1 MIKRDEAFL
10 ARLLA
15 MFNIEAQEHIQKITD
30 GLLLLEKADQDS
42 RHRYIEEIYR
52 EFHSLKGAARAV
64 DLTEV
69 ESLCQ
74 SLEGVFSKLKK
85 NQMEFSP
92 SLFDLIHNAM
102 NAVTEFL
109 NGTPESREKTLS
121 GKISSIEKTLIE
133 FSVSNP
139 EAAVNSNPET
149 YPASIPYQ
157 APLRM
162 EEMVPSKPATEV
174 FENSCPVF
182 EKQSSVDTI
191 RISSAKLDSL
201 LLQGEELLNVKL
213 TTSQHVNELSE
224 VYHKLEI
231 WHKEW
236 EKIQTDFRTIRLK
249 LNSEKISF
257 AEKERTALTKLMNFY
272 EWNNSQ
278 ISAIDQKVTL
288 LLKTFKNDNRLLGGM
303 VDNLLEDMK
312 EVMMHPVSSVLS
324 LLQKITRD
332 LSADLGKSVELEI
345 DGGEIQLDRRI
356 LDEMKDPF
364 IHLLRN
370 CIDHGIEKP
379 DERLRKGKNPKG
391 KIKITVERLSGSE
404 VSIAF
409 EDDGNGIDLE
419 KVKKTALAK
428 KLLTVD
434 EVNLLSDEAAMRLI
448 LKSDF
453 STSEVITDLSG
464 RGLGLAILQEKIEK
478 LNGSLYIKTTS
489 GKGTTFTIQLPVT
502 LATFRGIQFTLSGR
516 SFIVPTTEV
525 ERIRRVLLA
534 EIKTVENKATI
545 LRADRPI
552 SLVKMHDI
560 LQIKETERST
570 REFIIVIILRNQ
582 EKQIAF
588 VVDEIVGEQEVLVK
602 PFNLQLTRVKNI
614 AGATILGSGKV
625 IPILNVADLLK
636 SAEKTSS
643 SLMTPTEEISGAE
656 LITKSILVTDDSIT
670 SRMLIKDILESSG
683 YKVTTAIDGLEALT
697 VLKTQ
702 NFDAVVSDVEMPRM
716 SGFELAKN
724 IRADE
729 KLSHLPVVLVTA
741 LASKED
747 REKGIDSGANAYII
761 KSNFDQ
767 SNLLETIKRLI

>member
-1 MIKRDEAFL
+1 M
-10 ARLLA
+10 
-15 MFNIEAQEHIQKITD
+15 
-30 GLLLLEKADQDS
+30 
-42 RHRYIEEIYR
+42 
-52 EFHSLKGAARAV
+52 
-64 DLTEV
+64 
-69 ESLCQ
+69 
-74 SLEGVFSKLKK
+74 
-85 NQMEFSP
+85 
-92 SLFDLIHNAM
+92 
-102 NAVTEFL
+102 
-109 NGTPESREKTLS
+109 
-121 GKISSIEKTLIE
+121 
-133 FSVSNP
+133 
-139 EAAVNSNPET
+139 
-149 YPASIPYQ
+149 
-157 APLRM
+157 
-162 EEMVPSKPATEV
+162 
-174 FENSCPVF
+174 
-182 EKQSSVDTI
+182 
-191 RISSAKLDSL
+191 
-201 LLQGEELLNVKL
+201 
-213 TTSQHVNELSE
+213 
-224 VYHKLEI
+224 
-231 WHKEW
+231 
-236 EKIQTDFRTIRLK
+236 
-249 LNSEKISF
+249 
-257 AEKERTALTKLMNFY
+257 
-272 EWNNSQ
+272 
-278 ISAIDQKVTL
+278 
-288 LLKTFKNDNRLLGGM
+288 
-303 VDNLLEDMK
+303 
-312 EVMMHPVSSVLS
+312 
-324 LLQKITRD
+324 
-332 LSADLGKSVELEI
+332 
-345 DGGEIQLDRRI
+345 
-356 LDEMKDPF
+356 
-364 IHLLRN
+364 
-370 CIDHGIEKP
+370 
-379 DERLRKGKNPKG
+379 
-391 KIKITVERLSGSE
+391 
-404 VSIAF
+404 
-409 EDDGNGIDLE
+409 
-419 KVKKTALAK
+419 
-428 KLLTVD
+428 D